1 MPHLL
6 ILTGPGTFK
15 WKEADWVVLAICDL
29 DSSSFPSFIDEK
41 INDVFFTESRLAF
54 LAGESVVMSQ
64 AGECG
69 PYPVSHR

>member
-6 ILTGPGTFK
+6 ISTGPGTFE
-15 WKEADWVVLAICDL
+15 WKEADREVLAIGDL
-29 DSSSFPSFIDEK
+29 DSNSFPSFIDEK

-69 PYPVSHR
+69 PYPASHR